1 MTHRF
6 KQAVVLLM
14 ALLMLIYGCGFKTEV
29 LANTETE
36 NSPAVT
42 EQSSQTDPAS
52 TGETEDTKKKSPD
65 LDAGEQAILD
75 ANGITAT
82 EDTGKR
88 DASGNYILGETSTGG
103 TVSCSTSLRT
113 LASRSFG
120 DEPYNKKFQRAA
132 GWDDGV
138 IYSSD
143 FARPDG
149 TDIITTTTPII
160 RISDNGVDQIAYC
173 ADPSL
178 NIPSEVVGPNGL
190 VTYNRESW
198 NVQSWRIRNVM
209 WHGYHDGNSGEYYV
223 QTWAAIRVIAGIGSY
238 TDYYMTDPVV
248 ANLVNTLSYQNPNN
262 WDASWSIIPE
272 REEALW
278 NANTKRQESGWF
290 QTYCSNIADHGNYT
304 VTLPSGVHAIARNTS
319 GQTYG
324 DYTGSMTLY
333 DDDDFM
339 LYADGSYQGEISATI
354 TPTTIK
360 RHSSDAGN
368 PDACVI
374 YAPDVP
380 DTQRLFVSL
389 AVGQS
394 PLGGSFRANFTGPTG
409 DAQLQKTDNR
419 TKEKLAGATFGLYDT
434 KDNLLKQGVTDEN
447 GQWNVT
453 DLVFGDYYFKEIA
466 APKGYALN
474 PAKLPFTVDGIR
486 EVVTVSMANEPKKVP
501 FQFIKQDA
509 ETKEPLKGVTFVLYG
524 CDEKHTHNNL
534 QDDKIKS
541 CWQTIVGTRISGTD
555 GKIEFGNLYAGEY
568 QLVET
573 KTLPGYAKPMG
584 QWRVTI
590 DPEAAETVKITAKG
604 TAPSFVKDGGVLKVD
619 NQKNNKLPFTGGNG
633 DHRVALVLAGMVLF
647 LAAGMFALIL
657 KKRKLRNPKESS
669 GKIERKKE
677 NEIEK

>member
-1 MTHRF
+1 MSL
-6 KQAVVLLM
+6 KLKKAMVVWMVLLM
-14 ALLMLIYGCGFKTEV
+14 LFYCAGFTLDGAVQAEEQSGSPVQNEAVEEKTEDPKELEGTPTPLMPEEKKV
-29 LANTETE
+29 LE
-36 NSPAVT
+36 
-42 EQSSQTDPAS
+42 
-52 TGETEDTKKKSPD
+52 
-65 LDAGEQAILD
+65 
-75 ANGITAT
+75 ANGIQPT
-82 EDTGKR
+82 EDTGSV
-88 DASGNYILGETSTGG
+88 DASGNYILGETASGG
-103 TVSCSTSLRT
+103 TVTCSTSLRT

-120 DEPYNKKFQRAA
+120 DEPCYKKFQRAA

-143 FARPDG
+143 FASPDG
-149 TDIITTTTPII
+149 SDIITTTTPIL

-223 QTWAAIRVIAGIGSY
+223 QTWAAIRVIAGIGAY
-238 TDYYMTDPVV
+238 TDYYMTDPTV

-262 WDASWSIIPE
+262 WNASWNIVPE
-272 REEALW
+272 REEAVW
-278 NANTKRQESGWF
+278 NTNTKRQETGWF
-290 QTYCSNIADHGNYT
+290 QTYCNNIADHGTYT
-304 VTLPSGVHAIARNTS
+304 VTLPSGVHALLRNTS
-319 GQTYG
+319 GQVYSDVT
-324 DYTGSMTLY
+324 DQFTIY

-339 LYADGSYQGEISATI
+339 LYADGSYQGEVSAI
-354 TPTTIK
+354 VTPTTIK

-394 PLGGSFRANFTGPTG
+394 PLSGSFRANFTGATG

-419 TKEKLAGATFGLYDT
+419 TKEKLAGAIFGLYDT

-447 GQWNVT
+447 GQWNVS
-453 DLVFGDYYFKEIA
+453 DLIFGDYYFKEIA
-466 APKGYALN
+466 APKGYELN

-501 FQFIKQDA
+501 FQFIKQDT

-524 CDEKHTHNNL
+524 CNEKHTHNNL

-541 CWQTIVGTRISGTD
+541 CWQTVIGTRISGTD
-555 GKIEFGNLYAGEY
+555 GKIDFGNLYAGEY

-590 DPEAAETVKITAKG
+590 DPEASEPVKVSVKG
-604 TAPSFVKDGGVLKVD
+604 SASAFIKDGSTLTVM
-619 NQKNNKLPFTGGNG
+619 NTKNHKLPFTGGTG
-633 DHRVALVLAGMVLF
+633 DHRTALMITGIVLIVAGAGAALVF
-647 LAAGMFALIL
+647 
-657 KKRKLRNPKESS
+657 KKRNTH
-669 GKIERKKE
+669 KKT
-677 NEIEK
+677 NQK

>member
-1 MTHRF
+1 MSLKLKKVT
-6 KQAVVLLM
+6 VVLV
-14 ALLMLIYGCGFKTEV
+14 ALLMLFYGAGFTAEGSVKAEEQSRRSVETETAEV
-29 LANTETE
+29 EAGSKTETE
-36 NSPAVT
+36 ITPTPLTPEEEAVL
-42 EQSSQTDPAS
+42 
-52 TGETEDTKKKSPD
+52 ETK
-65 LDAGEQAILD
+65 
-75 ANGITAT
+75 GIQPT

-88 DASGNYILGETSTGG
+88 DASGNYILGETAAGG
-103 TVSCSTSLRT
+103 IVTCSTSLRT
-113 LASRSFG
+113 LASKSFG
-120 DEPYNKKFQRAA
+120 DELCYKKFQRAA

-143 FARPDG
+143 FASPDG
-149 TDIITTTTPII
+149 TEVITTTTPIL

-223 QTWAAIRVIAGIGSY
+223 QTWAAIRVIAGIGAY
-238 TDYYMTDPVV
+238 TDYYMTDPTV

-262 WDASWSIIPE
+262 WDASWSIVPE
-272 REEALW
+272 REEAVW
-278 NANTKRQESGWF
+278 NPSTKRQETGWF

-324 DYTGSMTLY
+324 DYTGSMTIY

-394 PLGGSFRANFTGPTG
+394 PLSGSFRANFTGATG

-466 APKGYALN
+466 APKGYELDQTE
-474 PAKLPFTVDGIR
+474 LPFTVDGIR
-486 EVVTVSMANEPKKVP
+486 DVVTVSTANEPKKVP
-501 FQFIKQDA
+501 FQFIKKDA
-509 ETKEPLKGVTFVLYG
+509 ETGDPLKGVTFVLYG

-541 CWQTIVGTRISGTD
+541 CWQTVIGTRISGTD
-555 GKIEFGNLYAGEY
+555 GKIDFGNLYAGEY

-573 KTLPGYAKPMG
+573 KTVPGYAKPMG

-590 DPEAAETVKITAKG
+590 DPEANETVKITTKG
-604 TAPSFVKDGGVLKVD
+604 TAPAFVKDGGVLKVH
-619 NQKNNKLPFTGGNG
+619 NRKNYRLPFTGGNG
-633 DHRVALVLAGMVLF
+633 DHRAALMMAGMVFF
-647 LAAGMFALIL
+647 LAAGMLALVL
-657 KKRKLRNPKESS
+657 KKKNSRNPKESS
-669 GKIERKKE
+669 EKDRKDMK
-677 NEIEK
+677 K

>member
-29 LANTETE
+29 LANTEPERPSTATE
-36 NSPAVT
+36 PTV
-42 EQSSQTDPAS
+42 QTDPS
-52 TGETEDTKKKSPD
+52 PTGETEDTKKKSPD

-75 ANGITAT
+75 ANRITAT
-82 EDTGKR
+82 EDTGKI
-88 DASGNYILGETSTGG
+88 DVSGNYILGETSTGG

-120 DEPYNKKFQRAA
+120 DEPYYKKFQRAA

-143 FARPDG
+143 FASPDG
-149 TDIITTTTPII
+149 SDIITTTTPIL

-223 QTWAAIRVIAGIGSY
+223 QTWAAIRVIAGIGVY
-238 TDYYMTDPVV
+238 TDYYMTDPTV

-262 WDASWSIIPE
+262 WDASWSIVPE
-272 REEALW
+272 REEAVW
-278 NANTKRQESGWF
+278 NANTKRQETGWF

-304 VTLPSGVHAIARNTS
+304 VALPNGVHAIARNTS

-324 DYTGSMTLY
+324 DYTGSMTIY

-339 LYADGSYQGEISATI
+339 LYADGSYQGEVSVTI
-354 TPTTIK
+354 TPTTVK

-394 PLGGSFRANFTGPTG
+394 PLGGSFRANFIGATG

-466 APKGYALN
+466 APKGYALDQTE
-474 PAKLPFTVDGIR
+474 LPFTIDGIR

-541 CWQTIVGTRISGTD
+541 CWQIVVGTRISGTD
-555 GKIEFGNLYAGEY
+555 GKIDFGNLYAGEY

-573 KTLPGYAKPMG
+573 QTLPGYAKPMG

-604 TAPSFVKDGGVLKVD
+604 TAPAFVKDGSVLKVD
-619 NQKNNKLPFTGGNG
+619 NQKNDKLPFTGGNG
-633 DHRVALVLAGMVLF
+633 DHRVALMLTGIVLF
-647 LAAGMFALIL
+647 LAAGMLALVL
-657 KKRKLRNPKESS
+657 KKKNSRNPKESS
-669 GKIERKKE
+669 EKDRKDMK
-677 NEIEK
+677 K